1 MKKKFESCG
10 HSFDAEFF
18 PAESSCMIRF
28 YDSKNE
34 DFGGSLND
42 LVIAEPSYGFLLVQ
56 YIGDDAVMS
65 GVLNEKY
72 FSKNMTEDILCF
84 LEDSLPQCRNVYF
97 PYHIDFAAVTG
108 YDEYNGEYSA

>member
-1 MKKKFESCG
+1 MKKTFESCG

-34 DFGGSLND
+34 DFGGSLHD

-56 YIGDDAVMS
+56 YIGDDAV
-65 GVLNEKY
+65 
-72 FSKNMTEDILCF
+72 MTEDILCF

>member
-1 MKKKFESCG
+1 MKKTFESCG

-18 PAESSCMIRF
+18 SAESSCMIRF

-34 DFGGSLND
+34 DFGGSLHD

-56 YIGDDAVMS
+56 YIGD
-65 GVLNEKY
+65 
-72 FSKNMTEDILCF
+72 DILCF

-108 YDEYNGEYSA
+108 CDEYNGEYSA

>member
-1 MKKKFESCG
+1 
-10 HSFDAEFF
+10 
-18 PAESSCMIRF
+18 
-28 YDSKNE
+28 
-34 DFGGSLND
+34 
-42 LVIAEPSYGFLLVQ
+42 
-56 YIGDDAVMS
+56 MS

-72 FSKNMTEDILCF
+72 FAKNMTEDILCF